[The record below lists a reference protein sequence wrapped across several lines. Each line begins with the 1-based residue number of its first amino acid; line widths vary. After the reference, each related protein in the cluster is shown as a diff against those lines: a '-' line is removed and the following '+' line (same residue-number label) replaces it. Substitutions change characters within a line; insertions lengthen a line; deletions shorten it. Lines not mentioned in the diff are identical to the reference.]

1 MQDSFEVLKKYN
13 FWDNKKPNLGLIRE
27 SYLQKFSAYLGNRL
41 IKVITGQRRSGKSYL
56 IRQMIFHLHKSRVNP
71 QNILY
76 INKEYTEFDFI
87 RNEKDLEQC
96 IKQYIREI
104 QPVGKV
110 YMFFD
115 EVQLIG
121 HWEKLINS
129 YSQDHTNE
137 YEVFIS
143 GSNSSLLSGE
153 MASLLSG
160 RYITFQVFPYSFN
173 EYCLVTNTSTGKRE
187 FLSFLTSGGL
197 PELFNLS
204 SMETKRHYINDL
216 KNTIVLKDIVMR
228 HRIMDAGLLELI
240 FSYLIQNISNPVSIQ
255 NIVNYFQS
263 LKVTANF
270 NTISSYIEYLKE
282 TYVIHEV
289 PRYDMKGKKILGSTR
304 KYYLNDLSFRNL
316 LYPGFEPGLGY
327 LLENAVF
334 LEFKRNGYDVFTG
347 TDRTKEIDFIIKKE
361 GTVKYIQTCYLLT
374 DEKVIQ
380 REFGNLEG
388 IRDNYEKM
396 VISLDDV
403 SLGNRNGIIHYLAWD
418 TNVYW

>member
-1 MQDSFEVLKKYN
+1 MQNPFEVLKKYN

-41 IKVITGQRRSGKSYL
+41 IKVITGQRRTGKSYL
-56 IRQMIFHLHKSRVNP
+56 IRQMIFYLHESGVNP
-71 QNILY
+71 LNIFY

-96 IKQYIREI
+96 IKLYIREI
-104 QPVGKV
+104 QPEGKV
-110 YMFFD
+110 YFFFD
-115 EVQLIG
+115 EVQLVG

-129 YSQDHTNE
+129 YSQDYTNE

-173 EYCLVTNTSTGKRE
+173 EYCLVTNTSTGKHE
-187 FLSFLTSGGL
+187 FLSFLTGGGL
-197 PELFNLS
+197 PELFNLNN
-204 SMETKRHYINDL
+204 METKRHYINDL

-240 FSYLIQNISNPVSIQ
+240 FSYLIQNISNPVSIK

-263 LKVTANF
+263 LKVSANF

-304 KYYLNDLSFRNL
+304 KYYVNDLSFRNL

-334 LEFKRNGYDVFTG
+334 LEFKRNGYEVFTG
-347 TDRTKEIDFIIKKE
+347 TDRDKEIDFVIKK
-361 GTVKYIQTCYLLT
+361 GGNVKYIQICYLLT
-374 DEKVIQ
+374 DETVIM
-380 REFGNLEG
+380 RDFGNLER

-396 VISLDDV
+396 VISLDDI
-403 SLGNRNGIIHYLAWD
+403 SLGNRNGIIHYLAWNTD
-418 TNVYW
+418 IYR